1 MDKTLAIIIP
11 AYKSRFL
18 HQALDSAARQT
29 CGDFKVYV
37 GDDNSS
43 EDLFS
48 IVDSYSDRLDIVYCK
63 FEENLGRNDLSAH
76 WERCIKM
83 ASEPYIYLFSDDDI
97 MPCDIVERFLKALEE
112 NPGHGFFRIQ
122 LAVIDQ
128 NNSIIH
134 CNPPLHDG
142 RTDERTM
149 LCDKLSGK
157 ISSATCEFI
166 FSSALF
172 HSTGQFVHFPH
183 AWCSDDATWFRLA
196 MNAGGVV
203 NIPGYPALWRN
214 VPDVNISNDRKFDRD
229 KEKATAGF
237 ISWLRDNYPDPKDRK
252 FISCLYKYVKCI
264 LSISLDGRCSKDGL
278 KSICIA
284 LGKFS
289 WIYAMMTRIRF
300 LGKTLTL
307 KLEMKK

>member
-11 AYKSRFL
+11 AYKRRFL
-18 HQALDSAARQT
+18 QQALDSAARQT

-43 EDLFS
+43 EDIIS
-48 IVDSYSDRLDIVYCK
+48 IVDSYRDRLDIVYRR
-63 FEENLGRNDLSAH
+63 FGENLGKDDLAAH

-97 MPCDIVERFLKALEE
+97 MPCDIVERFLKALEK

-122 LAVIDQ
+122 LAVIDRD
-128 NNSIIH
+128 NSIIR
-134 CNPPLHDG
+134 CNPPLPEG
-142 RTDERTM
+142 LTDARSM

-157 ISSATCEFI
+157 TSSATCEFI

-172 HSTGQFVHFPH
+172 YSTGKFVHFPH
-183 AWCSDDATWFRLA
+183 AWCSDDATWFRMA
-196 MNAGGVV
+196 MNAGGVA

-214 VPDVNISNDRKFDRD
+214 VPEVNISNDRKYDRD

-237 ISWLRDNYPDPKDRK
+237 VLWLKDNYPEPGDRK
-252 FISCLYKYVKCI
+252 FISCLYRYVRCI
-264 LSISLDGRCSKDGL
+264 LSISLGGRCSKDGIRN
-278 KSICIA
+278 ICNA

-289 WIYAMMTRIRF
+289 RTYAMMTRIRF
-300 LGKTLTL
+300 RDKNQTLNL
-307 KLEMKK
+307 